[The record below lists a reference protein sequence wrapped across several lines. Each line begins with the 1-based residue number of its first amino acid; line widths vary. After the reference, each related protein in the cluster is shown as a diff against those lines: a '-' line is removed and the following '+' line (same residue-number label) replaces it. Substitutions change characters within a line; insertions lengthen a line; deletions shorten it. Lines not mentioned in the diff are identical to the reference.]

1 MAWRF
6 GPTLAFPVYLVFTG
20 MLIVAS
26 GIDLECFILPDGIT
40 LGGTVLAV
48 PAAIFALGMD
58 WTDALL
64 GGLVGGGTFL
74 AVLLVFK
81 RLRGVDGMGFGD
93 VKLMLMLGVLC
104 GPLGLPL
111 ITLVAGVSALAAFLL
126 IACLMPRE
134 APLREM
140 PIPFGPFLSLGAF
153 VHILAG
159 QEILDWWIR
168 FITG

>member
-1 MAWRF
+1 MSANVRKI
-6 GPTLAFPVYLVFTG
+6 AVMG
-20 MLIVAS
+20 MLLAAQVVAGMFFS
-26 GIDLECFILPDGIT
+26 IKLPLVNIGFIFLPLSLT
-40 LGGTVLAV
+40 
-48 PAAIFALGMD
+48 
-58 WTDALL
+58 
-64 GGLVGGGTFL
+64 
-74 AVLLVFK
+74 
-81 RLRGVDGMGFGD
+81 
-93 VKLMLMLGVLC
+93 GVLC

>member
-1 MAWRF
+1 MPLFFR
-6 GPTLAFPVYLVFTG
+6 PLNVD
-20 MLIVAS
+20 IAS
-26 GIDLECFILPDGIT
+26 HLLLSENSRSLFEMKSRH
-40 LGGTVLAV
+40 
-48 PAAIFALGMD
+48 AIKQ
-58 WTDALL
+58 
-64 GGLVGGGTFL
+64 GLRCL
-74 AVLLVFK
+74 H
-81 RLRGVDGMGFGD
+81 
-93 VKLMLMLGVLC
+93 GVLC